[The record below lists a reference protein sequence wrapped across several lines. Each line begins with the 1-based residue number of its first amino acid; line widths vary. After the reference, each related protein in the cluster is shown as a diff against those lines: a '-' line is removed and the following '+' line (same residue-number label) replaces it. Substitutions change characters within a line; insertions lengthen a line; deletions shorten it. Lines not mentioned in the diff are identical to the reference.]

1 MRAVKMTIRA
11 FFFCGLIL
19 LLIPAAANN
28 RPLLYGQWERLPDES
43 DNLTELLAK
52 SLEFID
58 VAAFQASRAAGYAAP
73 VGAYRRKPTRKQV
86 DSLFHFF
93 DTVVPMQP
101 LVSIEHREPWVKL
114 TYTDGREREIYTD
127 GRDLAAS
134 VQTTAARKDQKLQFA
149 SWEGD
154 VLVVETNTS
163 SGVSVLESYSLGSG
177 SGKDEMIQLQVEI
190 AIDSARLPDML
201 RFNSVYRSAGKE

>member
-1 MRAVKMTIRA
+1 MLVSRS
-11 FFFCGLIL
+11 FFLIL
-19 LLIPAAANN
+19 VFVVFQAVADNRSLLS
-28 RPLLYGQWERLPDES
+28 GQWKWLPDES
-43 DNLTELLAK
+43 DDPRELIAE

-58 VAAFQASRAAGYAAP
+58 VAAFQAARAAGHAAP
-73 VGAYRRKPTRKQV
+73 VGAYRRRPARKQV
-86 DSLFHFF
+86 DSVFRFF

-101 LVSIEHREPWVKL
+101 LASIEHREPWMKL
-114 TYTDGREREIYTD
+114 IYTDGREREIYTD

-134 VQTTAARKDQKLQFA
+134 VQTTAARQDQKLQFA
-149 SWEGD
+149 SWEGN

-177 SGKDEMIQLQVEI
+177 SGKDEVIQLQVEI

-201 RFNSVYRSAGKE
+201 RFNSVYRSAAKE